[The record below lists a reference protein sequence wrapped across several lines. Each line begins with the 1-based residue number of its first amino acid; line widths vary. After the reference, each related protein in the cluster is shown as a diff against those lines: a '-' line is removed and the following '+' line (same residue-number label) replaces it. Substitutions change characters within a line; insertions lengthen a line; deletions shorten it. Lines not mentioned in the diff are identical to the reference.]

1 MTPTPK
7 QGLFDLIP
15 PYWATFLSLSCIWV
29 GLLEMSDP
37 QALMAFA
44 CFSASFLG
52 IVWLFEHV
60 IIQERAHIAATLDVC
75 CDSFWAATLA
85 TNFRKL
91 QVYQVLLVVFA
102 CSLNRLIAWGV
113 A

>member
-29 GLLEMSDP
+29 GLLEMPGP
-37 QALMAFA
+37 QALVAFA
-44 CFSASFLG
+44 CFSASLLG
-52 IVWLFEHV
+52 LVGIAEH
-60 IIQERAHIAATLDVC
+60 ILIKGRADIAATLDVC
-75 CDSFWAATLA
+75 CDSFWAATLVA
-85 TNFRKL
+85 DFRKL
-91 QVYQVLLVVFA
+91 QVGQALLVVFA
-102 CSLNRLIAWGV
+102 CGLSRLIAWGV